1 MLHCKVN
8 RKALQAEVQ
17 CVNELLKVLCLQ
29 QVFTC
34 FTHLWLLAN

>member
-17 CVNELLKVLCLQ
+17 CVNELLKVLSLQ